1 MRLNSHHTDE
11 ILMTE
16 AVKGQRQAFENL
28 YDRYSAPMYN
38 YFMKMNRYDTH
49 LAQDLTQ
56 DLFLK
61 ILEKSDQFNPSRS
74 FKTWIYS
81 IANNMCKNIYRH
93 DEVVEKAR
101 TEWEGKK
108 NHSPSLAEAGI
119 DKVQF
124 DKELKIEI
132 ALLDPAKRSSFIL
145 RFKHDFSIRE
155 IAEATGTSE
164 GTVKSRLHYTIQSL
178 AGRLD
183 AFKEI
188 YRNER

>member
-11 ILMTE
+11 LLMEE
-16 AVKGQRQAFENL
+16 AMTGQRQAFEKL

-38 YFMKMNRYDTH
+38 YFMKMNRYDAH

-56 DLFLK
+56 DIFLK

-93 DEVVEKAR
+93 EEVVEKAR

-108 NHSPSLAEAGI
+108 NYTPSQTEAGI
-119 DKVQF
+119 DKLQF
-124 DKELKIEI
+124 DKELKIQLE
-132 ALLDPAKRSSFIL
+132 ALDPAKRSSFIL

-164 GTVKSRLHYTIQSL
+164 GTVKSRLHYTIQTL

-188 YRNER
+188 YKNER

>member
-11 ILMTE
+11 SLMTE
-16 AVKGQRQAFENL
+16 AMTGQRQAFEQL
-28 YDRYSAPMYN
+28 YDRYSAPIYN
-38 YFMKMNRYDTH
+38 YFMKMNRYDAH

-61 ILEKSDQFNPSRS
+61 ILEKSDQFNPSQS

-93 DEVVEKAR
+93 QEVVEKAR
-101 TEWEGKK
+101 TEWEGNK
-108 NHSPSLAEAGI
+108 NHTSSRSEATI
-119 DKVQF
+119 DKISF
-124 DKELKIEI
+124 DKELKIE
-132 ALLDPAKRSSFIL
+132 LESLDPVKRSSFIL

-164 GTVKSRLHYTIQSL
+164 GTVKSRLHYTIQTL
-178 AGRLD
+178 AERLG

>member
-1 MRLNSHHTDE
+1 MKLNSHHTDE
-11 ILMTE
+11 SLMTE
-16 AVKGQRQAFENL
+16 AMTGQRQAYEYL
-28 YDRYSAPMYN
+28 YDRYSTPMYN
-38 YFMKMNRYDTH
+38 YFLKMNRYDAH
-49 LAQDLTQ
+49 LAEDLTQ

-93 DEVVEKAR
+93 EEVVEKAR
-101 TEWEGKK
+101 AEWQGKK
-108 NHSPSLAEAGI
+108 NHSSSGAEAGI
-119 DKVQF
+119 DKISF
-124 DKELKIEI
+124 DKELKIE
-132 ALLDPAKRSSFIL
+132 LESLDQAKRSSFIL

-164 GTVKSRLHYTIQSL
+164 GTVKSRLHYTIQTL